1 MLPEQFHQVQNEFL
15 RLKGEVAIGRLT
27 DDQLADALLNLM
39 VEHEGRYWTIGANT
53 GKWYV
58 NDGSNWVETEP
69 PNVQPAPVQSKTPVT
84 PPVNP
89 LPSTAAAPRKSN
101 SAFSIFGCILLV
113 ACCGV
118 LATAAFFVWAAS
130 FPQGSFAPSGASSV
144 VTNVTLAPSTDPNT
158 TKPVNPTNEFKQDA
172 VVHAVIYI
180 QDAPKNTQ
188 FKATWFAAD
197 VGQAMKPNT
206 SRGSVEVISD
216 GSRYIDF
223 TLKPPHPPGS
233 YRVEIAVNG
242 SVQRTAS
249 FTVK

>member
-1 MLPEQFHQVQNEFL
+1 
-15 RLKGEVAIGRLT
+15 LT
-27 DDQLADALLNLM
+27 DDQLADALLNLL
-39 VEHEGRYWTIGANT
+39 VEHEGRYWSIGANT

-58 NDGSNWVETEP
+58 NDGSNWVEAEP
-69 PNVQPAPVQSKTPVT
+69 PDVPSAPVQSKTPVT
-84 PPVNP
+84 PVVNP
-89 LPSTAAAPRKSN
+89 PPSANTAPRKSN
-101 SAFSIFGCILLV
+101 SAFLIFGCILLV

-144 VTNVTLAPSTDPNT
+144 IATVTLAQSTDPST

-180 QDAPKNTQ
+180 QDAPKGTQ
-188 FKATWFAAD
+188 FKATWFAAN
-197 VGQAMKPNT
+197 VGQAMPPNT
-206 SRGSVEVISD
+206 SRGSAEVTAD
-216 GSRYIDF
+216 GTRYIDF
-223 TLKPPHPPGS
+223 TLRPPHPPGS